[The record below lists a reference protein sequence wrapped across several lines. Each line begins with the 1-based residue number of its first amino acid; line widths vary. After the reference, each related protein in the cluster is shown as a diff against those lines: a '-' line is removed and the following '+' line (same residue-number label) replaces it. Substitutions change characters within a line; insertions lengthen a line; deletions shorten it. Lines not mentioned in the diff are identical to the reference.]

1 MISINTDR
9 IEHHTRNW
17 IAYGFFVYLC
27 GFFVL
32 EKGYISPLF
41 WLFVILPV
49 FILGTISRA
58 RCVQDKRIIFIC
70 AAFLGY
76 LVLSAL
82 WGEGN
87 FFKATRYALYT
98 LCLLVAVET
107 VTQKIS
113 EQSMVKFIITIG
125 LIAAISYIVAILLSD
140 QPLIKFMNERFSFF
154 AIGGWGSKNPIDSG
168 IIIGLPVIAAWYFSP
183 RKKWHI
189 KLMLVATI
197 ILCAILMFVTKS
209 RSPMIATAITLL
221 CITLYRREKSDY
233 FFLFLSVALIGGCL
247 ILFND
252 FRDVAITRFKEEN
265 YRPLI
270 WHEEFDLFANHW
282 LIGQGYGT
290 SAKITP
296 LQVSHTH
303 NFGIEVL
310 RIGGIIG
317 GLLFACMFVSM
328 VRPSYI
334 HSKNIFYLFWLL
346 FGVVCLAM
354 NGRLLLIRPQEV
366 EFFGFWL
373 PLFLFYFSRKRRCI
387 NTRAVGDG

>member
-1 MISINTDR
+1 VISMNTDR
-9 IEHHTRNW
+9 IEYHTRNW

-49 FILGTISRA
+49 FVLGVVSRG
-58 RCVQDKRIIFIC
+58 RCVQDKRIVFIC

-76 LVLSAL
+76 LALSAL

-87 FFKATRYALYT
+87 FFKAIRYALYT
-98 LCLLVAVET
+98 LCLLLAVEI

-113 EQSMVKFIITIG
+113 ERLMVKFIIAIG
-125 LIAAISYIVAILLSD
+125 LIAAISYMVAILLSD
-140 QPLIKFMNERFSFF
+140 RTLVNFMNDRFSFF
-154 AIGGWGSKNPIDSG
+154 TMGGWGNKNPIDSG

-183 RKKWHI
+183 GKRWHI
-189 KLMLVATI
+189 KLLLAATI
-197 ILCAILMFVTKS
+197 LLCVMLMFVTKS

-221 CITLYRREKSDY
+221 CITLYRREKSD
-233 FFLFLSVALIGGCL
+233 FFLLFLSVALIGGSL
-247 ILFND
+247 MLFND
-252 FRDVAITRFKEEN
+252 FSEVIINRFKEEN

-270 WHEEFDLFANHW
+270 WREEFGLFMNHW

-290 SAKITP
+290 SANITS
-296 LQVSHTH
+296 LRVSHSH

-310 RIGGIIG
+310 RVGGIIG
-317 GLLFACMFVSM
+317 GLLFIHMLVSM

-334 HSKNIFYLFWLL
+334 HSGNIFYLFWLF
-346 FGVVCLAM
+346 FGMVCLAM

-373 PLFLFYFSRKRRCI
+373 PLFLFYFSRKHRCI
-387 NTRAVGDG
+387 NTCT